1 MHVCMMQTLTNE
13 MHKQEIH
20 KKSFDDKLS
29 HPCLQ
34 RAEKEREQR
43 VTERDHPIV
52 DQITL
57 LDHRLAD

>member
-1 MHVCMMQTLTNE
+1 MIQTLTNE

-20 KKSFDDKLS
+20 KKSFDDKHS

-34 RAEKEREQR
+34 RAEEEREQR
-43 VTERDHPIV
+43 VTERVHTIV
-52 DQITL
+52 DHITL